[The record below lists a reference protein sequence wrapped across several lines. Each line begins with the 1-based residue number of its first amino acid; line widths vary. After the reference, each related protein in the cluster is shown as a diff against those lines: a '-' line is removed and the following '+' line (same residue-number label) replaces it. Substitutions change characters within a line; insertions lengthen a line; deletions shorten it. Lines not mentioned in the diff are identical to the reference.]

1 MTYPFRFR
9 KFAPRTYVIQGA
21 GADAYL
27 LEGDREAI
35 MIDAGCSTE
44 NIRAFAQ
51 SITELPV
58 RRVINTHSHFDHT
71 GGNGYFDVIYGT
83 EGIARSGKNVMGGDP
98 ASFPLDYTYT
108 LVRDGEVLPFEGRPL
123 EILVLDSHS
132 PESIAILD
140 RTQRLL
146 FPGDEIESEQVLL
159 LPGYAEEPGQ
169 IHAKPPATV
178 ETFLRA
184 MDKINGYRDA
194 FDAICP
200 AHNGTPIDPSYVDW
214 FISLAQGIL
223 EGSIIGSTDCAG
235 PGYDASAA
243 HFPLPDAHYRRA
255 SYKGATLVY
264 CDRMVV
270 DADYAYAGDLPPATR
285 LHIQSAATARR

>member
-83 EGIARSGKNVMGGDP
+83 
-98 ASFPLDYTYT
+98 
-108 LVRDGEVLPFEGRPL
+108 
-123 EILVLDSHS
+123 
-132 PESIAILD
+132 
-140 RTQRLL
+140 
-146 FPGDEIESEQVLL
+146 
-159 LPGYAEEPGQ
+159 
-169 IHAKPPATV
+169 
-178 ETFLRA
+178 
-184 MDKINGYRDA
+184 
-194 FDAICP
+194 
-200 AHNGTPIDPSYVDW
+200 
-214 FISLAQGIL
+214 
-223 EGSIIGSTDCAG
+223 
-235 PGYDASAA
+235 
-243 HFPLPDAHYRRA
+243 
-255 SYKGATLVY
+255 
-264 CDRMVV
+264 
-270 DADYAYAGDLPPATR
+270 
-285 LHIQSAATARR
+285 